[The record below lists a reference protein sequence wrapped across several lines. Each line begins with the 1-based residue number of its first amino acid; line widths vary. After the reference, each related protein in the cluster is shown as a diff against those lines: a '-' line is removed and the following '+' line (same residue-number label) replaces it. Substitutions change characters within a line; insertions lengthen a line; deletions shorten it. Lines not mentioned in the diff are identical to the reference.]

1 MVQNRNIAVCIIL
14 SIITCGLYGLYWM
27 ACLANEVNTVSGR
40 QNDMSGGLV
49 VVLSII
55 TCNIFHLY
63 WIYTA
68 GQKIDDV
75 RQARGIPSQNNGLIY
90 LLLALFGFGI
100 VAWALLQNELNQLS
114 AGPNQNY
121 GGTV

>member
-27 ACLANEVNTVSGR
+27 ACLANEVNTVSGH

-68 GQKIDDV
+68 GQKIDDA